1 MSLRKRG
8 GIWWIDVVA
17 PNGER
22 IRRTAGTANKALAQE
37 FHDRLKSELWRIA
50 NLGERPRR
58 TWNEAVVRWLKE
70 QSHKATAKEDVS
82 KLRWL
87 DAYLGGKEL
96 AAINRATVDK
106 ITDAKLAL
114 GHSNAT
120 VNRTLEL
127 LRAILRKCV
136 NDWEWLERAPQM
148 RMLKEPT
155 RRVRFL
161 TQDEA
166 QRLLAALPEHL
177 ADMAA
182 FSLQTGLRAANV
194 TGLQWSQVDLARRL
208 AWIHPDQAK
217 ARKAIPVPLNAEA
230 VLLVRKQLGKHPT
243 HVFSFRG
250 KPITQVST
258 KAWYGALERAGIRI
272 SAGMTCGIPGRAGT
286 CKAARRCS
294 RCRSWAAGRARRWCG
309 GMRTSPRITWR
320 RLRNACVLCVPWSV
334 EIVGT
339 NTVTGLKNKGL
350 ASLQA
355 LDLLVAGEG
364 FEPSTFGL

>member
-8 GIWWIDVVA
+8 SCWWIDVVA

-22 IRRTAGTANKALAQE
+22 IRRTTRTANKALAQE
-37 FHDRLKSELWRIA
+37 YHDRLKSELWRVA
-50 NLGERPRR
+50 HLGDKPRH

-70 QSHKATAKEDVS
+70 QAHKATAKEDVT

-87 DAYLGGKEL
+87 DQYLGGKDL
-96 AAINRATVDK
+96 QTITRPLLDK

-127 LRAILRKCV
+127 VRAILRKCV
-136 NDWEWLERAPQM
+136 NDWEWLDRAPQV

-155 RRVRFL
+155 RRIRFL
-161 TQDEA
+161 THDEA

-208 AWIHPDQAK
+208 AWVHPDQAK
-217 ARKAIPVPLNAEA
+217 ARRAIPVPLNADA
-230 VLLVRKQLGKHPT
+230 VLLVRKQVGKHLT
-243 HVFSFRG
+243 HVFSYRC
-250 KPITQVST
+250 KPVTQVST
-258 KAWYGALERAGIRI
+258 KAWYAALARAGITDFRWHDLRHTWASWHMQSGTPQFALQELGGWE
-272 SAGMTCGIPGRAGT
+272 SAEMVRRYAHL
-286 CKAARRCS
+286 AADHLAPYAERLC
-294 RCRSWAAGRARRWCG
+294 AGRA
-309 GMRTSPRITWR
+309 
-320 RLRNACVLCVPWSV
+320 V
-334 EIVGT
+334 ESSDHGT
-339 NTVTGLKNKGL
+339 FT
-350 ASLQA
+350 AQA
-355 LDLLVAGEG
+355 
-364 FEPSTFGL
+364 